1 MKTDYNVIATVGKK
15 AKKKGVFFAGVVMLF
30 CVLALIL
37 SIVSF
42 VSDNAVFGIS
52 YIVAAAFGVAYVI
65 IKYNQYFSTYIASDG
80 ENIIMK
86 CWENFFFPYD
96 AWGKIPFI
104 RDFIP
109 AKSQEY
115 VIPMDEISQI
125 VIGAKSYVKRHADDE
140 EFNNAVR
147 PYEKQKYS
155 SVSQMLEKSNILF
168 IKTWDKDRC
177 FMSIADFEPGETM
190 KVINSFTKYCREDV
204 EVKINSRVFKRYLK
218 MPVFESDEDDNR
230 EYDI

>member
-1 MKTDYNVIATVGKK
+1 MKSDYKVIAKVSKKSKKRGMFFVGIV
-15 AKKKGVFFAGVVMLF
+15 ALF
-30 CVLALIL
+30 CIAALIL
-37 SIVSF
+37 SVVSF
-42 VSDNAVFGIS
+42 VSGNGVFGVS
-52 YIVAAAFGVAYVI
+52 YIIAAIFGVAYVI

-96 AWGKIPFI
+96 AWGKVPFI

-125 VIGAKSYVKRHADDE
+125 VIGGKSYVKRHADDE

-155 SVSQMLEKSNILF
+155 AVSQMLEKSNIIF
-168 IKTWDKDRC
+168 IKTWEGDRC
-177 FMSIADFEPGETM
+177 FMSIMDFDPGETM
-190 KVINSFTKYCREDV
+190 KVINAFTRDCADDV
-204 EVKINSRVFKRYLK
+204 DVKINSRQFKRYLK
-218 MPVFESDEDDNR
+218 RPIPQDDDNPP
-230 EYDI
+230 YDI